1 MSSAIEVAGLTKRY
15 DDRTVVDSISFS
27 VGHGECFGIL
37 GPNGAGKT
45 TTLEMIE
52 GLRRPDDGSVSV
64 LGSSP
69 WPRNTALLGRI
80 GVQLQASAFI
90 EHLTAIQQLRTVTDL
105 YGVPTTRAEEVL
117 AQVDLTDAAD
127 RDVDALSGGQR
138 QRLSIACALVHRPE
152 VLFLD
157 EPSAGLD
164 PGARRNLW
172 DVVRTARSDDT
183 TVVLTTHHMD
193 EAEHLCDRVAIMDRG
208 EILAIDTPAE
218 LIRQL
223 NAPTRLMLPPDALS
237 VEDAGRVDGV
247 ESVEHDAGA
256 LTLVTRRAADSI
268 QALATIDALDGLQVR
283 SGTLEDVFIALTG
296 RHLVDPSEDPARGP
310 T

>member
-1 MSSAIEVAGLTKRY
+1 MPAVSSAIEVAGLTKRY

-52 GLRRPDDGSVSV
+52 GLRRPDGGSVSV
-64 LGSSP
+64 LGSGP
-69 WPRNTALLGRI
+69 WPRDTTLLGRI

-117 AQVDLTDAAD
+117 AQVGLTDAAD

-172 DVVRTARSDDT
+172 EVVRTARSDDT

-223 NAPTRLMLPPDALS
+223 DAPTRLMLPPDALT

-247 ESVEHDAGA
+247 ESVERDAGA

-268 QALATIDALDGLQVR
+268 QALASIGALDGLQVR
-283 SGTLEDVFIALTG
+283 SGTLEDVFITLTG
-296 RHLVDPSEDPARGP
+296 RHLADPTEGPA
-310 T
+310 

>member
-15 DDRTVVDSISFS
+15 DDRTVVDAIDFS

-52 GLRRPDDGSVSV
+52 GLRRPDGGSVSV

-69 WPRNTALLGRI
+69 WPRGTTLLRRI

-90 EHLTAIQQLRTVTDL
+90 EHLSAIQQLHTVTDL
-105 YGVPTTRAEEVL
+105 YGVPTARAVEVL
-117 AQVDLTDAAD
+117 AQVGLADAAD

-138 QRLSIACALVHRPE
+138 QRLSIACALVHHPE

-164 PGARRNLW
+164 PVSRHNLW
-172 DVVRTARSDDT
+172 DVVRSVRSDDT
-183 TVVLTTHHMD
+183 TVVITTHHMD
-193 EAEHLCDRVAIMDRG
+193 EAEQLCDRVAIMDRG

-218 LIRQL
+218 LVRQL
-223 NAPTRLMLPPDALS
+223 DAPTRLMLPPDAMS
-237 VEDAGRVDGV
+237 IDDARHIDGV

-268 QALATIDALDGLQVR
+268 QALAAVGSLDGLQVR
-283 SGTLEDVFIALTG
+283 SGTLEDVFITLTG
-296 RHLVDPSEDPARGP
+296 RHLGDQAEETA
-310 T
+310 